1 MSLFNM
7 FKKNSTETKSKG
19 KVSSL
24 QYIRREK
31 NNLFIKKQGIAC
43 YENLPLIESSDE
55 VKLKSLDMIC
65 KRAFTCFIAIQVACD
80 INNNNYEESIKY
92 FFSILYDFNLLG
104 FLNSKEERIIKGAY
118 TTQDAIDVEWEYE
131 DLWSLFFAL
140 GLVDDISDGGKL
152 CDCNFIVETIASCK
166 NVNEFKKKCKLRD
179 IEEILDMLD
188 LYYRYDWACTEKRI
202 NQETNI
208 GNLNPSNV
216 IERRRALEWLISKK
230 KDWYDISLDT

>member
-1 MSLFNM
+1 MGIFDK
-7 FKKNSTETKSKG
+7 FKKNSTDTKSKG
-19 KVSSL
+19 KDSSL
-24 QYIRREK
+24 QYNRREK

-43 YENLPLIESSDE
+43 YENLPLIGSSNK
-55 VKLKSLDMIC
+55 VKLKSLDIIC
-65 KRAFTCFIAIQVACD
+65 ERAFASFIAIQVACD

-92 FFSILYDFNLLG
+92 FFPILYDLNLL
-104 FLNSKEERIIKGAY
+104 FSLNSKEERITKGAY
-118 TTQDAIDVEWEYE
+118 APQDVIDVEWEYE

-152 CDCNFIVETIASCK
+152 ADCNFIIETIASCK
-166 NVNEFKKKCKLRD
+166 NVYEFEKKCKLRD

-188 LYYRYDWACTEKRI
+188 LYYRYNWACTEKRI
-202 NQETNI
+202 NKETNI
-208 GNLNPSNV
+208 GNLNPGIV